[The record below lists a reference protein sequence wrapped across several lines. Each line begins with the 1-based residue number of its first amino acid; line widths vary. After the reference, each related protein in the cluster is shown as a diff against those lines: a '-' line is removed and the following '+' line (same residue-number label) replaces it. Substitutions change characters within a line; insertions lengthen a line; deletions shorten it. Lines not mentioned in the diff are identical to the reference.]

1 MQAWGGA
8 LLGARSNQQDSFFA
22 EYLEADDAWLVIVAD
37 GMGGHAAGALA
48 SQTAVSAFRD
58 AFVRRRA
65 SRSGLEAALKGGLEA
80 ANQRI
85 AEAQRGHPDRAGM
98 GTTLLAAYLS
108 PPGLAWISVGDSALL
123 LFHENELRRLN
134 ADHSLR
140 GLLATSEGRG
150 NLLRSAVNGD
160 EIPLVDC
167 HAKQLPLHLGDVV
180 LLASDGILS
189 LSRVELMDC
198 LHAHAASR
206 AELLGAALIQAVEH
220 KRDPKQDN
228 CTIVAIT
235 GAQAAKPR
243 SVPRGAGWGTLAV
256 LAGIGVVLL
265 CVALAALFW

>member
-1 MQAWGGA
+1 MSVKFVESKQASTRHAMQRRGQFAKEHCKNPAELGGV
-8 LLGARSNQQDSFFA
+8 GVM
-22 EYLEADDAWLVIVAD
+22 EVVAD
-37 GMGGHAAGALA
+37 LED
-48 SQTAVSAFRD
+48 AFARD
-58 AFVRRRA
+58 AQP
-65 SRSGLEAALKGGLEA
+65 SNLTTQL
-80 ANQRI
+80 QRDHLGS
-85 AEAQRGHPDRAGM
+85 A
-98 GTTLLAAYLS
+98 TLTY
-108 PPGLAWISVGDSALL
+108 
-123 LFHENELRRLN
+123 E
-134 ADHSLR
+134 
-140 GLLATSEGRG
+140 
-150 NLLRSAVNGD
+150 
-160 EIPLVDC
+160 
-167 HAKQLPLHLGDVV
+167 HLGDVV